1 MESEPNA
8 KPAPTDDVF
17 RIERQGGVA
26 IVQPSAA
33 VENWNWGLIEQ
44 AAEIVLEPLRREEA
58 PQVVVDLTGINYFGS
73 VFLALLLRMWK
84 LVVSKNGTMVLGG
97 ASANTRE
104 LLAVTALD
112 TIWAIYDT
120 RAEAVAALQSEA

>member
-1 MESEPNA
+1 MDSEPEA
-8 KPAPTDDVF
+8 QPSDTDEVF
-17 RIERQGGVA
+17 KIDRQGGVA
-26 IVQPSAA
+26 IVMPSAA

-44 AAEIVLEPLRREEA
+44 AAEIVLDPLRREDE
-58 PQVVVDLTGINYFGS
+58 PQLVVDLTGINYFGS

-97 ASANTRE
+97 ASSNTRE
-104 LLAVTALD
+104 LLSVTALD

-120 RAEAVAALQSEA
+120 RAEAIAALQSEA

>member
-1 MESEPNA
+1 MS
-8 KPAPTDDVF
+8 TDQTGQPEDVF
-17 RIERQGGVA
+17 RIEQQGAVA
-26 IVQPSAA
+26 IVVPSPT
-33 VENWNWGLIEQ
+33 VENWNWAIIEQ
-44 AAEIVLEPLRREEA
+44 AAEIVLDPIQDVDN

-97 ASANTRE
+97 ASPNTRE

-120 RAEAVAALQSEA
+120 RAEAIASLVADA

>member
-1 MESEPNA
+1 MSNDDA
-8 KPAPTDDVF
+8 NQSDDVF
-17 RIERQGGVA
+17 QITIQGSVC
-26 IVQPSAA
+26 IVVPSPT
-33 VENWNWGLIEQ
+33 VENWNWAIIEQ
-44 AAEIVLEPLRREEA
+44 AAEIVLEPIRQVEN
-58 PQVVVDLTGINYFGS
+58 PQVVLDLTGINYFGS

-97 ASANTRE
+97 ASSNTRE

-120 RAEAVAALQSEA
+120 RAEAIAALQSEA